1 MGLRRKRGR
10 HRRRKD
16 RTLPLGSAV
25 IVASAVAGVYLTA
38 APEGASAVASTVYVS
53 SQGDDGASGSLES
66 PYRTLEKAFSV
77 AKAGTVIEVRGGTY
91 YPARTLRSSVDGTAR
106 DRVELR
112 PYRAEQVRV
121 DGSRLSTGSSLL
133 SLRADFWTVS
143 GMEFR
148 NAPGGGLVC
157 TSCARTVFA
166 NLSTHGNGDTG
177 LTLRGKGS
185 DNNVIRNLD
194 SYDNHDD
201 ATGGKQADGIAVT
214 HGSGSGNVI
223 TGVRAFNNSDDGV
236 DLWRWASPVT
246 IEHTWAFGNGEN
258 RWRIRDFRGDGSG
271 FQLGG
276 DAPAPSPAHVVRN
289 SAAWDNTQFGFSA
302 NGNTG
307 AIRLR
312 RTTAYGNQ
320 AAGYS
325 FAGSRA
331 RLERNL
337 SVSNGDTNADAGP
350 EAVSQGNNWS
360 PGRGSGWSA
369 GGAATPPFVTTDPV
383 TALGARRQ
391 DGSLPVTSFLVVAD
405 GSEIGSTM
413 E

>member
-38 APEGASAVASTVYVS
+38 APEGASAVASSVYVS
-53 SQGDDGASGSLES
+53 PRGDDRDAGTLES
-66 PYRTLEKAFSV
+66 PFRTLEKAFSV

-91 YPARTLRSSVDGTAR
+91 YPARTLHSSVDGTAR

-121 DGSRLSTGSSLL
+121 DGSRLRPGSALL
-133 SLRADFWTVS
+133 ALSADNWTVT
-143 GMEFR
+143 GIEFR

-157 TSCARTVFA
+157 TSCTGTFFT

-177 LTLRGKGS
+177 LTLRGSGS

-201 ATGGKQADGIAVT
+201 ATGGKQADGIAIT
-214 HGSGSGNVI
+214 HGSGRGNVI

-246 IEHTWAFGNGEN
+246 IEHTWSFGNGEN
-258 RWRIRDFRGDGSG
+258 RWHIPHFRGDGSG

-289 SAAWDNTQFGFSA
+289 SAAWGNTQYGFA
-302 NGNTG
+302 ALGNTG
-307 AIRLR
+307 AIRVR

-325 FAGSRA
+325 FPGSHA

-337 SVSNGDTNADAGP
+337 AVSNGRAKTDTEAT
-350 EAVSQGNNWS
+350 AVSRGSHWT
-360 PGRGSGWSA
+360 PGRSSGWSP
-369 GGAATPPFVTTDPV
+369 GAATPPFVTTDPV
-383 TALGARRQ
+383 TARGARRQ

>member
-53 SQGDDGASGSLES
+53 PQGDDQDSGTLQS
-66 PYRTLEKAFSV
+66 PYRTLEKAFSI

-133 SLRADFWTVS
+133 SLRADYWTVS
-143 GMEFR
+143 GIEFR

-157 TSCARTVFA
+157 VSCESTVFD

-185 DNNVIRNLD
+185 NDNVIRDLD

-201 ATGGKQADGIAVT
+201 ATGGKQADGIAIT

-246 IEHTWAFGNGEN
+246 IEHTWSFGNGEN
-258 RWRIRDFRGDGSG
+258 RWGIRDFRGNGSG

-289 SAAWDNTQFGFSA
+289 SAAWDNTQYGFAA

-307 AIRLR
+307 AIRVR
-312 RTTAYGNQ
+312 RTTAYANQ
-320 AAGYS
+320 ASGYS
-325 FAGSRA
+325 FASSQA
-331 RLERNL
+331 LLERNL
-337 SVSNGDTNADAGP
+337 SVSNGDAKADTGAT
-350 EAVSQGNNWS
+350 AVSRGNNWS
-360 PGRGSGWSA
+360 PGRGSGWNP

-383 TALGARRQ
+383 TARGARRQ
-391 DGSLPVTSFLVVAD
+391 DGSLPVTSFLVVAN